1 MKELLKSHREL
12 TEAIF
17 LSFGIENG
25 YGDIDDKTD
34 VKWDSTEE
42 SVHWVEGDDIYSN
55 DILRGPAVFENFVL
69 YYVDNSCGDQFYQIF
84 DTSLRDED
92 FEENLL

>member
-1 MKELLKSHREL
+1 MKDLLKAHREI

-34 VKWDSTEE
+34 SKWDSTTY
-42 SVHWVEGDDIYSN
+42 SVHWLEDNELYAN
-55 DILRGPAVFENFVL
+55 DILRGPAKFENFVL
-69 YYVDNSCGDQFYQIF
+69 YFVDNGGGDEFYQIF
-84 DTSLRDED
+84 DTTLQDPNLED
-92 FEENLL
+92 

>member
-1 MKELLKSHREL
+1 MKDLLKAHREL

-34 VKWDSTEE
+34 VKWNASEDT
-42 SVHWVEGDDIYSN
+42 VHWVEGDDIYSN
-55 DILRGPAVFENFVL
+55 DVLRGPANFENFVL
-69 YYVDNSCGDQFYQIF
+69 FFVDNGAGDEYYQIF
-84 DTSLRDED
+84 DTTLID
-92 FEENLL
+92 ENLEE

>member
-1 MKELLKSHREL
+1 MKDLLKAHREL

-34 VKWDSTEE
+34 VKWDATED
-42 SVHWVEGDDIYSN
+42 SVHWLEEDDIYSN
-55 DILRGPAVFENFVL
+55 DVLRGPAHFENFVL
-69 YYVDNSCGDQFYQIF
+69 FYVDNGAGDEFYQIF
-84 DTSLRDED
+84 DTTLRDSNLED
-92 FEENLL
+92 

>member
-1 MKELLKSHREL
+1 MKDLLKAHKEI

-34 VKWDSTEE
+34 VKWDAREDV
-42 SVHWVEGDDIYSN
+42 VHWLEDDEIYSN
-55 DILRGPAVFENFVL
+55 DILRGPAKFDNFVL
-69 YYVDNSCGDQFYQIF
+69 YFVDNGCGDEFYQIF
-84 DTSLRDED
+84 DTTLQDSNLED
-92 FEENLL
+92 